1 MKFLSTSTLLAA
13 GLLQLTS
20 ASDLRDESGDVWT
33 SLLGSSGVEKR
44 QSTWAPPSNLVK
56 PLQEVWDHEM
66 NTYNNGNALGF
77 KNYGYDILMAA
88 NGYVSPV
95 FVFATSLG
103 ILGRGKG
110 NRNWIAERE
119 RCCELRGLSARTKTD
134 LTYQQHH
141 QLLRP
146 LGLQGH
152 PLRYATHS
160 HNLFPSEKRP
170 QVDRPTH
177 RLHGLAIHDHSRQSH
192 RLGDH
197 RPIPLPVAFC
207 VREGLYNRRF

>member
-20 ASDLRDESGDVWT
+20 ASDLRDESGDVWK

-119 RCCELRGLSARTKTD
+119 RCCEWRGLSARSKTD

-152 PLRYATHS
+152 PLRCATHS

-177 RLHGLAIHDHSRQSH
+177 RLHGLAIHGHSRQSH

-207 VREGLYNRRF
+207 IREGLYNRRF